1 MDYREHSKDLLERKK
16 SLTSA
21 YAAIK
26 NELLMLE
33 EEESACKRFVSRAK
47 ADNSVTVD
55 YNDRLINI
63 LVELDDCR
71 FRKSVVE
78 RELRKIQTGLDSLN
92 DYQRELIEYFYI
104 EKQSGA
110 ADALMEKW
118 FKERSS
124 IYRDK
129 SVALEQFTRSVYGV
143 ITL

>member
-1 MDYREHSKDLLERKK
+1 MDYREHSKDLLERKN

-21 YAAIK
+21 YNAIK
-26 NELLMLE
+26 NELIMLE
-33 EEESACKRFVSRAK
+33 EEELACKRFVSRAE
-47 ADNSVTVD
+47 AGSAEEAN

-78 RELRKIQTGLDSLN
+78 RELKKIETGLNALN
-92 DYQRELIEYFYI
+92 DYQKELIVYFYI
-104 EKQSGA
+104 EKQSSA

-129 SVALEQFTRSVYGV
+129 NIALDLFTRSVYGV
-143 ITL
+143 IAL